1 MLVRKL
7 VSFAL
12 LAVLAIAAPVASNL
26 FPNQQG
32 PILVADGTG
41 PEGNSPAATI
51 LMADGGRRGGGW
63 LVPPPPDPNLV
74 S

>member
-12 LAVLAIAAPVASNL
+12 LAVLAIAAPAASGLLLN
-26 FPNQQG
+26 PQEPVQ
-32 PILVADGTG
+32 I
-41 PEGNSPAATI
+41 
-51 LMADGGRRGGGW
+51 ADGGGPGGDW
-63 LVPPPPDPNLV
+63 LVPPSPDLTLD

>member
-12 LAVLAIAAPVASNL
+12 LAVLAIAAPAASGLLLN
-26 FPNQQG
+26 PQEPVQM
-32 PILVADGTG
+32 ADGTG
-41 PEGNSPAATI
+41 PEGNSPTATI
-51 LMADGGRRGGGW
+51 LVADGGRGGGGW
-63 LVPPPPDPNLV
+63 LVPPPPDPNLD

>member
-12 LAVLAIAAPVASNL
+12 LAVLANAAPVASNL
-26 FPNQQG
+26 IPNPQG
-32 PILVADGTG
+32 LILVADGTG
-41 PEGNSPAATI
+41 PEGNSPTSTI
-51 LMADGGRRGGGW
+51 LMADGGRRGGDW
-63 LVPPPPDPNLV
+63 LVPPPPDPNLD

>member
-12 LAVLAIAAPVASNL
+12 LAVLAIAAPTASGLLLN
-26 FPNQQG
+26 PQEPVQ
-32 PILVADGTG
+32 I
-41 PEGNSPAATI
+41 
-51 LMADGGRRGGGW
+51 ADGGGPGGGW
-63 LVPPPPDPNLV
+63 LVPPPPDLTLD

>member
-12 LAVLAIAAPVASNL
+12 LAVLAIAAPAASML
-26 FPNQQG
+26 LLDPQEPVQ
-32 PILVADGTG
+32 I
-41 PEGNSPAATI
+41 
-51 LMADGGRRGGGW
+51 ADGGGPGGGGW
-63 LVPPPPDPNLV
+63 LVPPPPDLTLD